1 MDYGLWK
8 FWFDIGQTVFVVLVG
23 IYTWQA
29 NKHRATKSAINR
41 IQEQLEND
49 IRALDSRIDE
59 HRDRL
64 TTVERELTHVPGAND
79 IGEIHYRVDQI
90 GQGVKSL
97 EGEMKQINNTMQ
109 LIQQYL
115 LENGR

>member
-8 FWFDIGQTVFVVLVG
+8 FWFDVGQTVFMLLMGVFA
-23 IYTWQA
+23 WQA
-29 NKHRATKSAINR
+29 NKHRATKAAIDR
-41 IQEQLEND
+41 VEQRVSEA
-49 IRALDSRIDE
+49 IRALDNRIDE